1 MNAKIQEVNDNLPTL
16 RDLEIH
22 LSTIFT
28 EVRLKNYLE
37 IRSLDACEWDCDC
50 AGPAFFTGLVYGKLN
65 EALDVIKNW
74 KIDDVLNAY
83 LEAPS
88 KGLKTEIGGKSISY
102 WGKIFLNLS
111 KEGLISR
118 NYLNSKGNN
127 ETIFLKNVENIIKK
141 NKTKAEETLED
152 LK

>member
-1 MNAKIQEVNDNLPTL
+1 M
-16 RDLEIH
+16 
-22 LSTIFT
+22 
-28 EVRLKNYLE
+28 
-37 IRSLDACEWDCDC
+37 
-50 AGPAFFTGLVYGKLN
+50 
-65 EALDVIKNW
+65 IKNW

-127 ETIFLKNVENIIKK
+127 ETIFLKNAENIIKK
-141 NKTKAEETLED
+141 NKTKA
-152 LK
+152 